1 MNEKA
6 YFPPLKEEGVRQ
18 KPSKK
23 DASMID
29 VDATKSHPQKESLIR
44 VRNLK
49 KRFSDDGPWVLDD
62 ISFDIHA
69 NETVAII
76 GTSGCGK
83 STLLNCIAGLET
95 ATEGTIEM
103 NDPNFTLIF
112 QYSAL
117 FDSMNVFDNIA
128 FALVEPPDA
137 KEARKKFKRLP
148 DKEIARLV
156 HEKLDMVGLQDVAEK
171 FPSELSGGMQKR
183 VSFARGIIGNPRI
196 ILYDE
201 PTSGLDPVAS
211 HDLEDYMNVLTHQLQ
226 AASVV
231 VTHTI
236 STICRTADRVILLN
250 KGKIH
255 WEGSPQCLL
264 ETDEPLAMQFAKAAL
279 STTR

>member
-1 MNEKA
+1 
-6 YFPPLKEEGVRQ
+6 
-18 KPSKK
+18 
-23 DASMID
+23 MID
-29 VDATKSHPQKESLIR
+29 VNATKSHPKKEPLIR
-44 VRNLK
+44 VRHLK
-49 KRFSDDGPWVLDD
+49 KRFSEDGPWVLDD
-62 ISFDIHA
+62 INFDIHA

-128 FALVEPPDA
+128 FALVEPPDTQ
-137 KEARKKFKRLP
+137 EARQKFKRLP
-148 DKEIARLV
+148 PQEIERLV
-156 HEKLDMVGLQDVAEK
+156 YEKLNMVGLENVAEK

-211 HDLEDYMNVLTHQLQ
+211 HDLEDYMNVLTRQLQ

-255 WEGSPQCLL
+255 WQGSPQGLL

>member
-1 MNEKA
+1 MNPTLNA
-6 YFPPLKEEGVRQ
+6 SPPANE
-18 KPSKK
+18 P
-23 DASMID
+23 
-29 VDATKSHPQKESLIR
+29 LIQ
-44 VRNLK
+44 VRNLY
-49 KRFSDDGPWVLDD
+49 KRFTETGPWVLKDV
-62 ISFDIHA
+62 SFDIYP

-83 STLLNCIAGLET
+83 STLLNCIAGLEHPSS
-95 ATEGTIEM
+95 GSIEM

-117 FDSMNVFDNIA
+117 FDSMSVFDNIA
-128 FALVEPPDA
+128 FALVEAPDA
-137 KEARKKFKRLP
+137 PEPRKKFKKLP
-148 DKEIARLV
+148 AKEVERLV
-156 HEKLDMVGLQDVAEK
+156 FEKLEMVGLKDVASK
-171 FPSELSGGMQKR
+171 YPNELSGGMQKR

-211 HDLEDYMNVLTHQLQ
+211 HDLEDYMNLLTRQLQ

-250 KGKIH
+250 KGVIH
-255 WEGSPQCLL
+255 WQGTPQDLL
-264 ETDEPLAMQFAKAAL
+264 ETDEPLARQFAKAAL